1 MSEILTIED
10 CLQEK
15 NEVKIEDYYS
25 IGKEIYDKFDE
36 YAKKKGNGY
45 EVPNFPIFNE
55 KLEGMEE
62 GLYVFAGESNSGKTA
77 IVTNL
82 IWNIATNPN
91 NKLFGIYYSLDDS
104 TNEVIPRLIAMN
116 NEIPISVASKPKRY
130 EDFLEKTKY
139 TEDTEELSI
148 RNQYTDFLDKRNR
161 GLQQLRD

>member
-82 IWNIATNPN
+82 IWNIATHPN
-91 NKLFGIYYSLDDS
+91 NKLFGIYLCFR
-104 TNEVIPRLIAMN
+104 V
-116 NEIPISVASKPKRY
+116 
-130 EDFLEKTKY
+130 
-139 TEDTEELSI
+139 
-148 RNQYTDFLDKRNR
+148 
-161 GLQQLRD
+161 